1 MKINENSQKTL
12 RESIYE
18 ELKNQILRGLI
29 EPGTRLMEI
38 ELSKKMGA
46 SRTPIRE
53 AIKMLADDDL
63 VTIEPNKGA
72 TVSRVAVRDLLEI
85 LEIREC
91 LDGETAYHAANR
103 ITDEVLEELRQAME
117 NYNQAAENKDKIQMV
132 IWDTNFHKVMVD
144 ATENKVMV
152 KIAHEMREL
161 VLRFRYLYYGDFKR
175 SMHVSIEHK
184 AIFDAIERGDADEA
198 RRLAQVHV
206 RNIKENIIKAYGKI
220 VG

>member
-1 MKINENSQKTL
+1 MKINETQKTL
-12 RESIYE
+12 RETIYE
-18 ELKNQILRGLI
+18 ELKNQILRGMI

-38 ELSKKMGA
+38 DLSNKMGA

-53 AIKMLADDDL
+53 AIKMLADDNL
-63 VTIEPNKGA
+63 VTVEPNKGA
-72 TVSRVAVRDLLEI
+72 TVSKVAVRDLLEI

-103 ITDEVLEELRQAME
+103 ISEEVLEELRDAME
-117 NYNQAAENKDKIQMV
+117 RYNDAAARKDKIQMV

-152 KIAHEMREL
+152 KIADEMREL

-175 SMHVSIEHK
+175 SMHVALEHK
-184 AIFDAIERGDADEA
+184 AIFDAIENGQADEA
-198 RRLAQVHV
+198 KRLAQVHV

-220 VG
+220 SG

>member
-1 MKINENSQKTL
+1 MKINENNPKTL
-12 RESIYE
+12 RETIYE
-18 ELKNQILRGLI
+18 DLKNQILRGMI

-38 ELSKKMGA
+38 DLSKRMGA

-53 AIKMLADDDL
+53 AIKMLADDNL

-72 TVSRVAVRDLLEI
+72 TVSKVAVRDLLEI

-103 ITDEVLEELRQAME
+103 ITEETLEELRDAME
-117 NYNQAAENKDKIQMV
+117 SYNRAAEEKDKIQMV
-132 IWDTNFHKVMVD
+132 VWDTNFHKVMVD
-144 ATENKVMV
+144 ATENKVMI
-152 KIAHEMREL
+152 KIANEMREL

-175 SMHVSIEHK
+175 SMHVAYEHK
-184 AIFDAIERGDADEA
+184 AIFDAIESGNADEA
-198 RRLAQVHV
+198 KRLAQVHV

-220 VG
+220 TG

>member
-1 MKINENSQKTL
+1 MENNQKTL

-38 ELSKKMGA
+38 DLSKKMGA

-72 TVSRVAVRDLLEI
+72 TVSKVAVRDLLEI

-103 ITDEVLEELRQAME
+103 ITEEMLEKLREAMHAYE
-117 NYNQAAENKDKIQMV
+117 RAAEKKDKIEMV
-132 IWDTNFHKVMVD
+132 NCDTDFHRVMVD

-175 SMHVSIEHK
+175 SMHVAIEHR
-184 AIFDAIERGDADEA
+184 AIFDAIERGEAEEA
-198 RRLAQVHV
+198 RHLAQVHV

>member
-1 MKINENSQKTL
+1 MENNQKTL

-38 ELSKKMGA
+38 ELSRKMGA

-72 TVSRVAVRDLLEI
+72 TVSKVAVRDLLEI

-103 ITDEVLEELRQAME
+103 ITEDVLEELREAMHAYE
-117 NYNQAAENKDKIQMV
+117 RAAEKKDKIAMV
-132 IWDTNFHKVMVD
+132 NCDTDFHRVMVD

-175 SMHVSIEHK
+175 SFHVAIEHK
-184 AIFDAIERGDADEA
+184 AIFDAIEKGDAEEA
-198 RRLAQVHV
+198 RHLAQVHV

>member
-1 MKINENSQKTL
+1 MENNQKTL

-18 ELKNQILRGLI
+18 ELKNQILRGMI

-38 ELSKKMGA
+38 DLSKKMGA

-72 TVSRVAVRDLLEI
+72 TVSKVAVRDLLEI

-103 ITDEVLEELRQAME
+103 ISEDMLEKLREAMHAYE
-117 NYNQAAENKDKIQMV
+117 RAAEKKDKIEMV
-132 IWDTNFHKVMVD
+132 NCDTDFHRVMVD

-175 SMHVSIEHK
+175 SLHVAIEHK
-184 AIFDAIERGDADEA
+184 AIFDAIENGDAEEA
-198 RRLAQVHV
+198 RHLAQVHV

>member
-1 MKINENSQKTL
+1 MKLNENNQKTL

-38 ELSKKMGA
+38 DLSKKMGA

-53 AIKMLADDDL
+53 AIKMLADDNL
-63 VTIEPNKGA
+63 VNIEPNKGA
-72 TVSRVAVRDLLEI
+72 TVSKVAVRDLLEI

-103 ITDEVLEELRQAME
+103 ISDEILEELREAMHAYE
-117 NYNQAAENKDKIQMV
+117 RAAEAKDKIEMV
-132 IWDTNFHKVMVD
+132 NCDTNFHKVMVD
-144 ATENKVMV
+144 ATDNKVMI

-175 SMHVSIEHK
+175 SMHVAIEHK
-184 AIFDAIERGDADEA
+184 AIFDAIEKGQADEA

-206 RNIKENIIKAYGKI
+206 RNIKENIIKAYGRF
-220 VG
+220 